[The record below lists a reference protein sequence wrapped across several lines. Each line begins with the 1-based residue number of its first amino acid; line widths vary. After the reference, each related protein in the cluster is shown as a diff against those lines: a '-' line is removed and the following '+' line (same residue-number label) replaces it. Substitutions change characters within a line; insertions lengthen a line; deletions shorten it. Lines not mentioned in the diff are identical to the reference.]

1 MTEEFREQFVENLR
15 NALLKKYGKIPSY
28 TLIANEFNLKANRC
42 NPISPE
48 TAKRW
53 LTGVSVPE
61 LHRLAV
67 LCQVLNVQSEYFI
80 NIDNNDDLNI

>member
-1 MTEEFREQFVENLR
+1 MTEEFKEKFVENLR
-15 NALLKKYGKIPSY
+15 NALIKKYGKIPSY
-28 TLIANEFNLKANRC
+28 TFIANEFNLKATHC
-42 NPISPE
+42 NPISSE

-67 LCQVLNVQSEYFI
+67 LCHVLNVQSEYFI
-80 NIDNNDDLNI
+80 RLEKDDLT

>member
-1 MTEEFREQFVENLR
+1 MTEEFREKFVENLR

-28 TLIANEFNLKANRC
+28 TFIANEFNLKATRC
-42 NPISPE
+42 NPISSE

-67 LCQVLNVQSEYFI
+67 LCNMLNVQSEYFI
-80 NIDNNDDLNI
+80 RLEKDDLT